1 MASGKQRPSKQK
13 RSNQNRQQRAARQ
26 ARTTNA
32 AAPPPTPKASSASSG
47 SASASSSAGEKTSLL
62 GRLRG
67 GAGATRAARPARP
80 ARPAASSRTGGASR
94 AAAADPVDLPP
105 MTDRRG
111 QPIGYRAAL
120 TALLAAVAAVAAS
133 FLFHTAVDGQGDPYT
148 QSSLVAEWSRSAL
161 DATADLPA
169 DAEPA
174 AVVKA
179 VDDWMPQRDSE
190 RIFTIYFPWTL
201 AAVLPI
207 GAAFLLLRAVR
218 ERRGAR
224 TVNRAMYATLLGS
237 VICLPLLQ
245 FFFPTLGAAWFAGYQ
260 VRRAEMAAARAEA
273 EAGGDGAGGADA
285 GDEVIEADVVDD
297 DDEA

>member
-1 MASGKQRPSKQK
+1 MATGKQRPSKQK

-32 AAPPPTPKASSASSG
+32 AAPPVTPKASSGTTTS
-47 SASASSSAGEKTSLL
+47 SASSSSAEKTSLL

-67 GAGATRAARPARP
+67 GSGGATRPA
-80 ARPAASSRTGGASR
+80 ARPAASSRTGGTSR
-94 AAAADPVDLPP
+94 AAAPDPVDLPP
-105 MTDRRG
+105 MTDKRG
-111 QPIGYRAAL
+111 QPVGYRAAL
-120 TALLAAVAAVAAS
+120 TCFLAALAAVGAS
-133 FLFHTAVDGQGDPYT
+133 LLFHTAVDAQGDPYS
-148 QSSLVAEWSRSAL
+148 QPSLVAEWSHSAL

-179 VDDWMPQRDSE
+179 VDDWMPNRSSE

-201 AAVLPI
+201 AALLPI
-207 GAAFLLLRAVR
+207 GASFLLLRAVR

-260 VRRAEMAAARAEA
+260 VRRAEMAAIRAQ
-273 EAGGDGAGGADA
+273 GGEDGGAGSSAD
-285 GDEVIEADVVDD
+285 DEVIEADVVDD
-297 DDEA
+297 EA